1 MAGIA
6 VAVLA
11 FDQLTKLA
19 VLKLLGYSQERV
31 VIDGFFKFVHWGN
44 TGAAWSFFTQFSD
57 SNQWLAVFALVALL
71 ALFATHHHFDSHT
84 LLGQIS
90 LGLIFGGIAGNLAR
104 ALPSGLGAVV
114 DPAAWQRPPVF
125 GWLADEG
132 VTEDELR
139 RVFNIGI
146 GYCAV
151 IPSGWRRSSC
161 RSGSAGTSGRGSAA
175 SARGSRRSASR
186 SSTPARPTSANAS

>member
-90 LGLIFGGIAGNLAR
+90 LGLIFGGIAGNLVDRFLRGHVIDFLRFYVNQRGGSEVGFPAFNV
-104 ALPSGLGAVV
+104 ADSAICTGVGLLFLVSWQKDRTASPPTREPVK
-114 DPAAWQRPPVF
+114 PA
-125 GWLADEG
+125 
-132 VTEDELR
+132 
-139 RVFNIGI
+139 
-146 GYCAV
+146 
-151 IPSGWRRSSC
+151 
-161 RSGSAGTSGRGSAA
+161 
-175 SARGSRRSASR
+175 
-186 SSTPARPTSANAS
+186 